1 MIDLHTHIL
10 PGIDDGA
17 QDMLDA
23 LELAEIAFESGTE
36 ALVATPHSNQIG
48 RFENYNTKEF
58 RDIYFKFCKALEKER
73 IPLKIY
79 PGMEIFVTDDIA
91 EKIENKVFVGLNHSQ
106 YYLVE
111 FPFDMEYE
119 AIRKGLKNIL
129 ETGKTPLIAH
139 PERYYCVQDFPAMT
153 YEWIQMGCR
162 TQVNRGSIFGKFGR
176 QEERTADYMIE
187 NGLATCIASDAHGPY
202 MRTTYMLDVK
212 EYLIKYYGE
221 DAAYWLLKEN
231 PERIIHNK
239 NIPIHGRVPERKV
252 RIFR

>member
-1 MIDLHTHIL
+1 MIDLHAHIL

-23 LELAEIAFESGTE
+23 LELAEIAWENGTK
-36 ALVATPHSNQIG
+36 ALAVTPHSNQPG

-58 RDIYFKFCKALEKER
+58 RDIYFKFCKMLEKER
-73 IPLKIY
+73 IPLKVY
-79 PGMEIFVTDDIA
+79 PGMEIFVTKDIS
-91 EKIENKVFVGLNHSQ
+91 EKIEKKFFVGLNHSR

-111 FPFDMEYE
+111 FSFEEEPDD
-119 AIRKGLKNIL
+119 IRKGLKNIL
-129 ETGKTPLIAH
+129 EAGKIPLIAH
-139 PERYYCVQDFPAMT
+139 PERYDCVQDFPAMI

-176 QEERTADYMIE
+176 SEERTADYMIE

-202 MRTTYMLDVK
+202 VRTTYMLDVK

-221 DAAYWLLKEN
+221 AAAYWLLKGN
-231 PERIIHNK
+231 PERIIQDK
-239 NIPIHGRVPERKV
+239 DIPIHGRVPERKT